1 MNTLEE
7 AFINIG
13 MDEEQFIKRAR
24 KNSGIVPIVEDIRIT
39 DEFAKI
45 VIPYCLGLAP
55 QYSFWN

>member
-45 VIPYCLGLAP
+45 VIP
-55 QYSFWN
+55 